1 MKTGYTLS
9 PYWQLAYNAHSNTS
23 FSPYK
28 RADDCIT
35 SHSGELDGDLLN
47 MPDHER
53 EKYKEGYIKKFTA
66 WLSAKSRCISSMI
79 TGPANFPVRRAQKAN
94 ESEAN
99 RCSEF
104 ISWRDWQLKQIK
116 KRLADTEKPPVDHK
130 ESVIVKF
137 DGGEVIV
144 NYDIDRIQIMHYEN
158 PGPAVIAIIKS
169 QAFRFSPS
177 QTLWQRQLTDN
188 GKRATCRVTGVNYEL
203 LKNL

>member
-23 FSPYK
+23 FSPDK
-28 RADDCIT
+28 RADDCII

-47 MPDHER
+47 MPEHER

-94 ESEAN
+94 ESEVN

-104 ISWRDWQLKQIK
+104 ISWREWQLKKIA
-116 KRLADTEKPPVDHK
+116 KRLSDSEKPPVDPK
-130 ESVIVKF
+130 ENAIFKF
-137 DGGEVIV
+137 DAGEVIL
-144 NYDIDRIQIMHYEN
+144 NYDIDRVQIMHYEN
-158 PGPAVIAIIKS
+158 PGPAVISIIKA
-169 QAFRFSPS
+169 QAFKWSPKN
-177 QTLWQRQLTDN
+177 QTWQRQLTDN
-188 GKRATCRVTGVNYEL
+188 GKRAACRVTGVDYNL
-203 LKNL
+203 LKII